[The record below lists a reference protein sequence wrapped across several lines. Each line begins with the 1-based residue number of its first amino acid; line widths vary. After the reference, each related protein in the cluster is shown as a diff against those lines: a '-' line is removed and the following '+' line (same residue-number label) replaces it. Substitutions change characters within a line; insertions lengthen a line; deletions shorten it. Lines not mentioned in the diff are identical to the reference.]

1 MLDNLR
7 LVLSQNRKVLV
18 LFFIVVFLPSII
30 LAFFGIQALRN
41 EKFKLQQQT
50 LEDQKAYVRTIQS
63 EIQDFIENI
72 SMNLM
77 DFSNNGAIL
86 DALYSEIRNSVVDR
100 LRNELLFG
108 EVVIWLEEGEPW
120 LPAYQSFPPTED
132 PLIVPDEWTKI
143 QPDLKAAEMAEFRQ
157 KNYSNAIVQYQQIES
172 KVKNNQI
179 KAWLLNRIARC
190 EIKRNKKK
198 NALDVYRSLI
208 DLYSDLLTE
217 SGRSLELASR
227 LEMLNILLS
236 SGNFKDLFKESV
248 NTYGRLE
255 EKAWSL
261 DENQVRLYVNSL
273 KKIINEMVSKDSEQG
288 IPEDF
293 MATITDFNQRIEKK
307 LEIWSMVELA
317 AKNALSGARDRWFNS
332 DSAKLQIQKSAFEHN
347 GQDVLLFLI
356 PLAGKNP
363 NSRIEFLGSIL
374 KTRDL
379 IENSEAL
386 SVVNLLQ
393 GISVLL
399 RSNQTERIVFGEEN
413 TEGRRP
419 IFTDIFLDNFPPWRM
434 ELYQSE
440 DSGSGF
446 VLYKNI
452 FFWMI
457 LTLLLI
463 LFFGS
468 GLIVR
473 LLAQEMNLLQLK
485 SEFIASVS
493 HEFKTPLTSM
503 GAILEHLLE
512 GENKDPDKVREYYKI
527 LRHDSNRLKRL
538 VLNVLDFTK
547 IEEGKRTY
555 RQVSIDLGR
564 LVKEE
569 VASFEKE
576 HNLSGFTVKLQMEN
590 NSFPVYVDEDAI
602 NQAFHNIL
610 DNAVKFSQ
618 REKRIDVLVERKG
631 ENIEIAVLDK
641 GIGISESE
649 QKKIF
654 EKFYRGK
661 KASSISP
668 TGTGLGL
675 TLVKHIM
682 TAHDGAVIVQS
693 KPGEGSKVSLILPIR
708 EGDIKL

>member
-1 MLDNLR
+1 MLNDLK
-7 LVLSQNRKVLV
+7 LVLSQNKKVLV
-18 LFFIVVFLPSII
+18 IFFVVVFLPSFI
-30 LAFFGIQALRN
+30 LALFGIQALRN

-50 LEDQKAYVRTIQS
+50 LEDQKTYVRTIQRDIQFIIEANSSSLMELSKS
-63 EIQDFIENI
+63 EA
-72 SMNLM
+72 
-77 DFSNNGAIL
+77 FSKA
-86 DALYSEIRNSVVDR
+86 DYSKIRGDLADR
-100 LRNELLFG
+100 LRDGLLFG
-108 EVVIWLEEGEPW
+108 EVVIWNKNSELW
-120 LPAYQSFPPTED
+120 FPAYQFLPPTED

-143 QPDLKAAEMAEFRQ
+143 QTDLNAAEMAEFRQ
-157 KNYSNAIVQYQQIES
+157 KDYSNAIVHYQRIES
-172 KVKNNQI
+172 KVKNNRA

-190 EIKRNKKK
+190 EIKRNEKKR
-198 NALDVYRSLI
+198 ALVTYRSLV

-227 LEMLNILLS
+227 LEMLNILQTF
-236 SGNFKDLFKESV
+236 GNYEDLFKETV
-248 NTYGRLE
+248 NTYRRLE

-261 DENQVRLYVNSL
+261 DESQVRLYADTL
-273 KKIINEMVSKDSEQG
+273 KRLINEMVSEDLEQDM
-288 IPEDF
+288 PKDF
-293 MATITDFNQRIEKK
+293 MATIADFDQRIEKK

-317 AKNALSGARDRWFNS
+317 GQNVLPGARGRSFNS
-332 DSAKLQIQKSAFEHN
+332 DNAKLQIQKSAFEHK
-347 GQDVLLFLI
+347 GQDILLFLI

-363 NSRIEFLGSIL
+363 GSRIEFLGSFL
-374 KTRDL
+374 RTSDL
-379 IENSEAL
+379 TENSETL
-386 SVVNLLQ
+386 SAVNPPE

-399 RSNQTERIVFGEEN
+399 RSNQTEDIIFGKEN
-413 TEGRRP
+413 ADGERP
-419 IFTDIFLDNFPPWRM
+419 VFTDLFLDNFPPWRV
-434 ELYQSE
+434 ELYESE
-440 DSGSGF
+440 GAGSGF

-468 GLIVR
+468 GLIIR

-512 GENKDPDKVREYYKI
+512 GGNKDPDKVREYYKI
-527 LRHDSNRLKRL
+527 LRHDFNRLKRL

-618 REKRIDVLVERKG
+618 REKRIDVSIERKG

-682 TAHDGAVIVQS
+682 SAHGGKIIVLS
-693 KPGEGSKVSLILPIR
+693 RPGEGSRISLILPIR
-708 EGDIKL
+708 TGDV

>member
-1 MLDNLR
+1 MLDNLK
-7 LVLSQNRKVLV
+7 LVLSQNKKVLII
-18 LFFIVVFLPSII
+18 FFVVVFLPSIF

-50 LEDQKAYVRTIQS
+50 LEDQKAYVRKIQS
-63 EIQDFIENI
+63 EIQDSIEKI
-72 SMNLM
+72 STNLM
-77 DFSNNGAIL
+77 DLSKNEAFSKE
-86 DALYSEIRNSVVDR
+86 DYSEIRNAILDQ
-100 LRNELLFG
+100 LRDEPLFG
-108 EVVIWLEEGEPW
+108 EIVIWSQAGETW
-120 LPAYQSFPPTED
+120 FPAYQSLPLTQGL
-132 PLIVPDEWTKI
+132 LIVPDEWTKI
-143 QPDLKAAEMAEFRQ
+143 QPDLSVAEIAEFRQ
-157 KNYSNAIVQYQQIES
+157 KNYRDAIVQYRRIES
-172 KVKNNQI
+172 KVKNNQV
-179 KAWLLNRIARC
+179 KAWILNRIARC
-190 EIKRNKKK
+190 EIKRNEKE
-198 NALDVYRSLI
+198 NALDAYQTLF
-208 DLYSDLLTE
+208 DLYSDFFTE
-217 SGRSLELASR
+217 SGRSLEFASR

-236 SGNFKDLFKESV
+236 SGNYKDLYAEFV
-248 NTYGRLE
+248 NSYRRLE

-261 DENQVRLYVNSL
+261 DDSQVRLYAATL
-273 KKIINEMVSKDSEQG
+273 KQLGNEMVSEDVEQEV
-288 IPEDF
+288 PDDF
-293 MATITDFNQRIEKK
+293 IVTIAKLDQRIEEK
-307 LEIWSMVELA
+307 LEIWDLIELA
-317 AKNALSGARDRWFNS
+317 SQNVLPDAGDGSYNS
-332 DSAKLQIQKSAFEHN
+332 NRTSIQIQKNAFQHKN
-347 GQDVLLFLI
+347 QDVLLLLV
-356 PLAGKNP
+356 PVDGRNP
-363 NSRIEFLGSIL
+363 DSPFKFLGSL
-374 KTRDL
+374 LRTRDL
-379 IENSEAL
+379 TKNSETL
-386 SVVNLLQ
+386 SADNPPK
-393 GISVLL
+393 GFSVLL
-399 RSNQTERIVFGEEN
+399 RSNQTEDIIFGKEN
-413 TEGRRP
+413 MDAERP
-419 IFTDIFLDNFPPWRM
+419 IFTDIFLDNFPPWRV

-440 DSGSGF
+440 GSGSGF

-468 GLIVR
+468 GLIIR

-512 GENKDPDKVREYYKI
+512 GKNKDPDKVREYYKI
-527 LRHDSNRLKRL
+527 LRHDSDRLKRL

-555 RQVSIDLGR
+555 KPISMDLGR
-564 LVKEE
+564 LVQEE
-569 VASFEKE
+569 VASFERE
-576 HNLSGFTVKLQMEN
+576 HKLSGFVVKLQMEN
-590 NSFPVYVDEDAI
+590 NSFPVYVDGDAI

-631 ENIEIAVLDK
+631 GKVEIAVLDK
-641 GIGISESE
+641 GIGIPESE

-682 TAHDGAVIVQS
+682 AAHEGEIIVQS
-693 KPGEGSKVSLILPIR
+693 RPGEGSRMSLILPIR
-708 EGDIKL
+708 TGDV